1 MKTINVLLILL
12 LCISAR
18 LYAQS
23 PVPVLVEADW
33 LKDHLKDPNLVI
45 LQTSFLKYEY
55 DQEHIDG
62 ARYLWP
68 GWLAPDSPYGA
79 MNAPDLK
86 EATERLQS
94 FGISNQSHVIICHTR
109 GDVSQ
114 AARMFLTLEHLGL
127 RGKVSFLNGGLDAWK
142 KAGNAVT
149 QVVPV
154 VKKGNF
160 KASYNGLLVDKN
172 YVLKTLQSGQGTVI
186 NARATR
192 FYDGEPVGNPRDGHI
207 AGAKN
212 IPFMDLVDQST
223 NKFKPEEQ
231 VQGYF
236 VPVADKTKELVT
248 YCFIGQTASVVY
260 LAGRSLGYEVK
271 LYDGSMQEWS
281 RIPELPMEITKK

>member
-1 MKTINVLLILL
+1 MKAYSALLILL
-12 LCISAR
+12 LCLS
-18 LYAQS
+18 LQSNAQ
-23 PVPVLVEADW
+23 PAAPVLVEADW
-33 LKDHLKDPNLVI
+33 LKEHLKDPNLVI
-45 LQTSFLKYEY
+45 LQTSYLKYEY
-55 DQEHIDG
+55 DQEHIEG
-62 ARYLWP
+62 AQYLWP

-79 MNAPDLK
+79 MNAPDLN
-86 EATERLQS
+86 EATERLRS
-94 FGISNQSHVIICHTR
+94 YGITDQSHVIICHTR

-160 KASYNGLLVDKN
+160 KATDNGLLVDRN
-172 YVLKTLQSGQGTVI
+172 YVLKTLQSGQGTI
-186 NARATR
+186 IDARATR

-223 NKFKPEEQ
+223 NKFKPTDQ
-231 VQGYF
+231 VNAYF
-236 VPVADKTKELVT
+236 IPVADKNKEVVT

-260 LAGRSLGYEVK
+260 LAGRSLGYDVK